1 MSRARLPR
9 RFAPVFALSVV
20 TLTLAAAGE
29 LAWAQQNTQ
38 RPVTVIGRDSNAR
51 ACGQGVAS
59 NDLSAGT
66 LEACDRAVRSNRLER
81 EERVRVLI
89 NRGVLHLRR
98 QEMDLALADFDL
110 AVAEDPENAEA
121 LLNRGAALVQ
131 LRQYGPAIAALT
143 QALGLGVTDPQKA
156 YFNRAA
162 AREALGDA
170 RGAYEDYSTALEIQP
185 GWELANV
192 ELARFARQRQ
202 AHLASVLS
210 DDATTP

>member
-9 RFAPVFALSVV
+9 RFGLLVALALVGTATFAS
-20 TLTLAAAGE
+20 
-29 LAWAQQNTQ
+29 AQQSAQ

-66 LEACDRAVRSNRLER
+66 MEACDRALRNNRLER
-81 EERVRVLI
+81 EDRIRVLI
-89 NRGVLHLRR
+89 NRGVLHLRL
-98 QEMDLALADFDL
+98 QQNEAALADFD
-110 AVAEDPENAEA
+110 AAAAEDPENAEV
-121 LLNRGAALVQ
+121 LLNRGATLVQ
-131 LRQYGPAIAALT
+131 LRQYGPAIASLT
-143 QALGLGVTDPQKA
+143 QALGLGVADPQKA

-162 AREALGDA
+162 AREALGNV

-185 GWELANV
+185 GWALANA

-202 AHLASVLS
+202 EHLASML
-210 DDATTP
+210 DEEPTP